1 MFSSELFR
9 ESYVESIKLG
19 AGFKI
24 DSGVDLT
31 CMFGSDIVENDVL
44 RTIECPNDW
53 ASVIDA
59 KVKAGTVVWTDS
71 MFTGCYK
78 LVGNATSNPTTY
90 DVDFLD
96 HTLAKPGYV
105 DGSGVHHR
113 GYFTDYTYK
122 PTNEVDAQTK
132 TQENV
137 VVEPQKDSS
146 ATDIQLDAG
155 EVKELKDSETFKAFK
170 DGFVKSAGEIAEPLA
185 YTMFN
190 IVNFLSDLYVLLF
203 VA

>member
-122 PTNEVDAQTK
+122 PTNEVEAQAT
-132 TQENV
+132 
-137 VVEPQKDSS
+137 QKDNKVTEQQKD
-146 ATDIQLDAG
+146 AAADTQLDAG

-170 DGFVKSAGEIAEPLA
+170 DGFVKAAGEFAEPLA

-190 IVNFLSDLYVLLF
+190 IFNFFTNLYVLLF